1 MQSSLFDLLAL
12 SPPGWGG
19 PMLWALLASLQIAVG
34 AFALG
39 LILGVF
45 GATAKIYGGPVA
57 RDTLDLYTTIVRAVP
72 ELVLI
77 LILYYG
83 GTISL
88 NVALEALGY
97 APIDINGL
105 AAGIIVLGFV
115 QGAYATEIIRG
126 AILAVPHGELE
137 AARSFGM
144 TSTTVFRKI
153 IAPAMLPHALPGLSN
168 LWLMATKD
176 TALLAVVGFQELTLQ
191 TRQAAGSTKAYFTF
205 FIVAG
210 AMYLTITLVSGILFS
225 LAEKRTRHGIRS
237 AGARR

>member
-1 MQSSLFDLLAL
+1 MQSTVADLLSL
-12 SPPGWGG
+12 SPPGWGT
-19 PMLWALLASLQIAVG
+19 PMLWALFSSLQIAIG
-34 AFALG
+34 AFSLG
-39 LILGVF
+39 LSLGIF
-45 GATAKIYGGPVA
+45 GASAKIYGGPVLQ
-57 RDTLDLYTTIVRAVP
+57 DILKLYTTIVRAVP

-88 NVALEALGY
+88 NAGLEALGY
-97 APIDINGL
+97 PAIDINGL
-105 AAGIIVLGFV
+105 VAGIIVLGFV

-126 AILAVPHGELE
+126 AILAIPHGEIE

-144 TSTTVFRKI
+144 TSNTIFRKI
-153 IAPAMLPHALPGLSN
+153 TAPAMLPNALPGLSN

-210 AMYLTITLVSGILFS
+210 ALYLAITVISSALFS
-225 LAEKRTRHGIRS
+225 LAEKR
-237 AGARR
+237 ARRGMPMKGR